1 MTSTTKWAM
10 GLAVLLAAL
19 LQQPFVWG
27 QLRTHSG
34 SGSGGIAHPKA
45 LERQVFQ
52 LTNEARR
59 KHGLSPLDPDQTLMT
74 LARKKSDD
82 MIKRHY
88 FSHTDPEGKTIRDK
102 YAEEGPAAGK
112 MAGVGENICVSGGG
126 DHETVAHNIVDSFMV
141 SPGHRRNILEPAYTH
156 LGIGISTKG
165 KEYYVTQSF
174 GASSNNSP

>member
-1 MTSTTKWAM
+1 MAVTTKWAL

-19 LQQPFVWG
+19 LQQPLAWG

-34 SGSGGIAHPKA
+34 AGNSGITHPKV

-74 LARKKSDD
+74 LARDKSDD
-82 MIKRHY
+82 MLKHHY
-88 FSHTDPEGKTIRDK
+88 FSHTDAAGKTIK
-102 YAEEGPAAGK
+102 ELYAKEGPDKGR
-112 MAGVGENICVSGGG
+112 MAGLGENICVVGSG
-126 DHETVAHNIVDSFMV
+126 DPETAARNIVDGFMV
-141 SPGHRRNILEPAYTH
+141 SPGHRRNILEPAFTH

-165 KEYYVTQSF
+165 KEYFVTQSF
-174 GASSNNSP
+174 GASSKQKP